1 MKSPMVK
8 YVFFVSYWI
17 VTIAALNIGLT
28 PLLTYDPMARVLD
41 KIGMG
46 MMVVP
51 LQYIVGVAAVI
62 SLLGLLGMK
71 GGNCHCQE

>member
-28 PLLTYDPMARVLD
+28 PFLTYDPMARVLD

-51 LQYIVGVAAVI
+51 LQYIVGVAAII

-71 GGNCHCQE
+71 DHCHCQE